1 MIIVLF
7 GQPCSGKTTL
17 AKKLSK
23 DLSYGMV
30 NSPVINIDGDDLR
43 GLFKNVDFSRE
54 GRLANLKRASELAY
68 FLHMKGFIVLVSVM
82 YPFLEARDYL
92 NSLHEHVN
100 WVYLE
105 YDIHSEKRG
114 REEFRVQDFEE
125 PTADELMNKNFLV
138 IDTTKYG
145 ESKAM
150 LMIKKATKL

>member
-1 MIIVLF
+1 MIIALF

-17 AKKLSK
+17 AKLLGK

-30 NSPVINIDGDDLR
+30 NSPIINIDGDDLR

-54 GRLANLKRASELAY
+54 GRLSNLKRASEMAY
-68 FLHMKGFIVLVSVM
+68 FLHMKGFIVILSMV

-92 NSLHEHVN
+92 NSLYSHVN

-114 REEFRVQDFEE
+114 RESFRVKDFEE
-125 PTADELMNKNFLV
+125 PTADELMNKNFIV

-145 ESKAM
+145 ESKSM
-150 LMIKKATKL
+150 LMIKKSVKL